1 MIPLFV
7 IGLNHESA
15 TVDLRERVTFA
26 PELMVPAL
34 QQIVRHTS
42 AKEAAILSTCNRTE
56 IYFSALQHKTNS
68 VEPVQ
73 LSATELLAW
82 FAQYHG
88 LDVGELSKHCYLHQ
102 GEEAMVHMM
111 RVACGLDSMVL
122 GEPQILGQMKS
133 SYAVAIE
140 ADVLGSELHSIFQRV
155 FSVAKQVRTDTAIG
169 RNPVSV
175 AYAAVNLAQRIF
187 SDLKDDTAL
196 LIGAGETIDLAA
208 RHLKEQGISKM
219 LFANR
224 TLERAQKL
232 ADEFG
237 AKAILLADIP
247 EYLAS
252 ADIVISSTASQLPI
266 LGKGAVES
274 ALKLRKHKPI
284 FMVDIAVPRDIEPE
298 VGELDDVY
306 LYTVDDLR
314 DVIDENKQSREIAA
328 QQAHII
334 VENNVSEFFK
344 EQRARHSV
352 ETIKSYRQYAEQL
365 SEEVLQKS
373 LRDLQNG
380 ADAEELLRK
389 MAKGLTNKLLHSP
402 TQQLKQAGVEGRHD
416 LIEFSQQLFGFS
428 ENESVAN
435 INVDKDM
442 TNNAGETKKAADN
455 KPN

>member
-26 PELMVPAL
+26 PESMVPAL
-34 QQIVRHTS
+34 QEIVNHTP
-42 AKEAAILSTCNRTE
+42 ADEAAILSTCNRTE
-56 IYFSALQHKTNS
+56 IYLSGQQDAPLIGAESDDQS
-68 VEPVQ
+68 PLQ
-73 LSATELLAW
+73 LSKAEVVAW
-82 FAQYHG
+82 FAEYHD
-88 LDVGELSKHCYLHQ
+88 LDAEELAKYCYVRH
-102 GEEAMVHMM
+102 GDEAMMHMM

-133 SYAVAIE
+133 SYAVAQE

-187 SDLKDDTAL
+187 SNLKDDTAL
-196 LIGAGETIDLAA
+196 LIGAGETIDLVA
-208 RHLKEQGISKM
+208 RHLKEQGIAKM
-219 LFANR
+219 MFANR

-232 ADEFG
+232 ADEFD

-247 EYLAS
+247 EFLVN

-298 VGELDDVY
+298 VGELDDIY
-306 LYTVDDLR
+306 LYTVDDLK

-328 QQAHII
+328 QEAHVI
-334 VENNVSEFFK
+334 VESNVTEFFK
-344 EQRARHSV
+344 ERRARHSV

-365 SEEVLQKS
+365 SEEVLQKA
-373 LRDLQNG
+373 LRDLENG
-380 ADAEELLRK
+380 TDAEQAMRK
-389 MAKGLTNKLLHSP
+389 MAKSLTNKLLHSP

-416 LIEFSQQLFGFS
+416 LIAFSQQLLGFAQS
-428 ENESVAN
+428 ESEQAN
-435 INVDKDM
+435 KEKLANTDK
-442 TNNAGETKKAADN
+442 KVK
-455 KPN
+455 

>member
-1 MIPLFV
+1 MIPFFV

-26 PELMVPAL
+26 PESIVLAL
-34 QQIVRHTS
+34 QQIVSHTNAS
-42 AKEAAILSTCNRTE
+42 EAAILSTCNRTE
-56 IYFSALQHKTNS
+56 IYFSGQRQTSDAIDQ
-68 VEPVQ
+68 PQ
-73 LSATELLAW
+73 LSESELLIW
-82 FAQYHG
+82 FAKYHG
-88 LDVGELSKHCYLHQ
+88 LDADELAKYCYVHKDDH
-102 GEEAMVHMM
+102 AMMHMM
-111 RVACGLDSMVL
+111 RVACGLDSLVL

-133 SYAVAIE
+133 SYAVAQE
-140 ADVLGSELHSIFQRV
+140 ANVLGSELHSIFQRV

-175 AYAAVNLAQRIF
+175 AYAAVSLAQRIF
-187 SDLKDDTAL
+187 SNLKNDTAL
-196 LIGAGETIDLAA
+196 LIGAGETIDLVA

-224 TLERAQKL
+224 TLKRAQKL

-298 VGELDDVY
+298 VGELEDVY

-314 DVIDENKQSREIAA
+314 DVIDENRQSREIAA
-328 QQAHII
+328 KEAHII
-334 VENNVSEFFK
+334 VENNVGEFFK
-344 EQRARHSV
+344 VRRARRSV

-373 LRDLQNG
+373 LRELQKG
-380 ADAEELLRK
+380 ADAEDLLRK
-389 MAKGLTNKLLHSP
+389 MSKNLTNKLLHHP
-402 TQQLKQAGVEGRHD
+402 TQQLRQAGVEGRHD
-416 LIEFSQQLFGFS
+416 LIEFSQHLFGFA
-428 ENESVAN
+428 ENESNADAVTNNDITNNTSTEKAN
-435 INVDKDM
+435 IEKN
-442 TNNAGETKKAADN
+442 
-455 KPN
+455 

>member
-1 MIPLFV
+1 
-7 IGLNHESA
+7 
-15 TVDLRERVTFA
+15 
-26 PELMVPAL
+26 
-34 QQIVRHTS
+34 
-42 AKEAAILSTCNRTE
+42 
-56 IYFSALQHKTNS
+56 
-68 VEPVQ
+68 
-73 LSATELLAW
+73 
-82 FAQYHG
+82 
-88 LDVGELSKHCYLHQ
+88 
-102 GEEAMVHMM
+102 
-111 RVACGLDSMVL
+111 MVL

-140 ADVLGSELHSIFQRV
+140 ANVLGRELHSIFQRV

-187 SDLKDDTAL
+187 SNLKDDTAL
-196 LIGAGETIDLAA
+196 LIGAGETIDLVA
-208 RHLKEQGISKM
+208 RHLKDQGIAKM

-232 ADEFG
+232 ATEFG
-237 AKAILLADIP
+237 AKAILLAEIP

-298 VGELDDVY
+298 VGDLDDVY

-314 DVIDENKQSREIAA
+314 DVVDENKQSREVAA

-352 ETIKSYRQYAEQL
+352 ETIKSYRQYAQQL

-402 TQQLKQAGVEGRHD
+402 TQQLKQAGAEGRHD
-416 LIEFSQQLFGFS
+416 LIEFSQQLLGFS
-428 ENESVAN
+428 ENESLDDN
-435 INVDKDM
+435 SVDDAPI
-442 TNNAGETKKAADN
+442 NNAGATKTATGN
-455 KPN
+455 KLT